1 MNRILTNQ
9 ALLQLG
15 APYSVI
21 SSLDEEE
28 KLREELI
35 ARAKRRKNVIS
46 KYYETNLSLINRFNE
61 AFHAFYG
68 RKNVKCLYLMN
79 YTTISEEFDQMPTT
93 KIITNIVS
101 AFANNNAAIVY
112 HQMNMSAISIA
123 HFNRAKS
130 LLTKA
135 CTGVE
140 DKDLHLLSLN
150 YGSNIDSITFNQA
163 LALLGSHPK

>member
-1 MNRILTNQ
+1 
-9 ALLQLG
+9 
-15 APYSVI
+15 
-21 SSLDEEE
+21 
-28 KLREELI
+28 
-35 ARAKRRKNVIS
+35 
-46 KYYETNLSLINRFNE
+46 
-61 AFHAFYG
+61 
-68 RKNVKCLYLMN
+68 MN
-79 YTTISEEFDQMPTT
+79 YTTILEEFDQMPTT

-112 HQMNMSAISIA
+112 HQMNMKSISIA

-163 LALLGSHPK
+163 LVLLNSHPKESYRYFESIRKSNQMSRSHKFWYRMAQSILQNYHVPGIRPDKTSLQTALNCL